1 MSLSGTLSPLVWT
14 PHDESR
20 ATRVTVAQ
28 GLAAIQVARRAKLMV
43 EGLYLGDER
52 FLMGAGLRLFRQAF
66 VLEMAGMY
74 DPAERQIGPWLTLAW
89 AW

>member
-1 MSLSGTLSPLVWT
+1 
-14 PHDESR
+14 
-20 ATRVTVAQ
+20 
-28 GLAAIQVARRAKLMV
+28 MV